1 MHFSLGKDMKKQVL
15 LFMMLFLLTTIY
27 SQEFELMKKNTTS
40 YFTIDRFDNKIY
52 ISPYY
57 SALVGKYS
65 IKTNDH
71 IITDF
76 PNFPVFMHNT
86 HKAIYMEI
94 TDSSNI
100 YYLHD
105 FTTNVSKIIWEFK
118 FHLGLGKTLSYF
130 TPRFK
135 ISPNDSLV
143 SIGSPKPIY
152 DSVRIKSTPEF
163 IMYGED
169 YPYCWGNDSTVIF
182 KSLDYSLA
190 EYYTYSTKIDT
201 LLDMGEG
208 NDIVSFDYNIKKN
221 LLAYSVEDEF
231 YVYDCFHHKRI
242 FQFETNNTGWVEFK
256 DIKWNQ
262 DETQLA
268 FFGYDYTNPISY
280 IYIYS
285 LDSNK
290 VTYIP
295 NSDYGLKAHLE
306 WLNNDTILYVDVAE
320 DRLMGFNISGAFTD
334 VKAESDTYPREYSL
348 KQNYPNPFN
357 PSTTISFQIPKDGFV
372 NLIVYNLLGQVVAE
386 LVNEY
391 QTIGKYSLKFNANN
405 LPSGVYFYKI
415 KSGSFSKI
423 NKMILLR

>member
-1 MHFSLGKDMKKQVL
+1 MNKKVL
-15 LFMMLFLLTTIY
+15 FFMILFLLTTIY
-27 SQEFELMKKNTTS
+27 SQEFEVLEKNTTS
-40 YFTIDRFDNKIY
+40 YFTIDRFDNDIY

-57 SALVGKYS
+57 SALIGKYNT
-65 IKTNDH
+65 KTNDH

-118 FHLGLGKTLSYF
+118 YHLGLEKSLAYF

-143 SIGSPKPIY
+143 FIGSPKAIY
-152 DSVRIKSTPEF
+152 DSVRIKSTQEF
-163 IMYGED
+163 IMHGED
-169 YPYCWGNDSTVIF
+169 YPYCWSNDSTVIF

-242 FQFETNNTGWVEFK
+242 FQFETNNPGWVEFK
-256 DIKWNQ
+256 DIKWNE

-285 LDSNK
+285 IDSNK

-295 NSDYGLKAHLE
+295 NSDYGSKAHLD
-306 WLNNDTILYVDVAE
+306 WLNNDTILYVDVVE
-320 DRLMGFNISGAFTD
+320 DRLMGFNISEAFTD
-334 VKAESDTYPREYSL
+334 IKTESDTYPREYSL

-357 PSTTISFQIPKDGFV
+357 PSTTISYQILKDGFV
-372 NLIVYNLLGQVVAE
+372 NLVVHNSLGQVVTK
-386 LVNEY
+386 LLDEY
-391 QTIGKYSLKFNANN
+391 QTAGKYSLKFNANN

-415 KSGSFSKI
+415 ESGSFSKI
-423 NKMILLR
+423 NKMLLLR